1 MDAEQLKNSEDFD
14 LFGGIRDFL
23 DFEKSC
29 AIIVP
34 TCVCRVRIVIIA
46 YYLIKRFPY
55 VNSRSSSI

>member
-34 TCVCRVRIVIIA
+34 TCVCRVRIVNYRVI
-46 YYLIKRFPY
+46 P
-55 VNSRSSSI
+55 N